1 MTFTSS
7 ISLETA
13 ALISTVLEGILYG
26 FSVLMFIGTMWSM
39 SYKRSMRDVNRPVAA
54 AAVLLSVLST
64 AHIVL
69 SIIRIEYGFVTYQG
83 VPAAYFADV
92 SQETYVIKNSI
103 YVLQTLLG
111 DAVAIY
117 RCYVVWQA
125 AWVIILPS
133 LLWCGVAVTGALYV
147 YGDSQTSST
156 GIISTT
162 VNVECMGVFCVL
174 TLLANLSSSGL
185 LAYRIWKIERNVSS
199 SRTSKVMTTSII
211 RVVMDSASLYTIAL
225 LATVTGA
232 LCSSNGPFTLI
243 DTLTPVIS
251 IAFYM
256 VIIRIAIGQN
266 AHSQVLTVRG
276 GITSETER
284 GSFPQYSVKP
294 LQVNTPRSTHTDSTR
309 VYGTSSWNQS
319 RPPTGKEYLDETS
332 CDLLSG

>member
-39 SYKRSMRDVNRPVAA
+39 TYKRSMRDVNRPVAA

-64 AHIVL
+64 AHMVL

-117 RCYVVWQA
+117 RCYIVWQA

-133 LLWCGVAVTGALYV
+133 LLWCGVAV

-199 SRTSKVMTTSII
+199 SRTFKGHDHEYNSVSQ
-211 RVVMDSASLYTIAL
+211 
-225 LATVTGA
+225 
-232 LCSSNGPFTLI
+232 
-243 DTLTPVIS
+243 PVIS

-276 GITSETER
+276 GMTSETER

-332 CDLLSG
+332 CDPLSG